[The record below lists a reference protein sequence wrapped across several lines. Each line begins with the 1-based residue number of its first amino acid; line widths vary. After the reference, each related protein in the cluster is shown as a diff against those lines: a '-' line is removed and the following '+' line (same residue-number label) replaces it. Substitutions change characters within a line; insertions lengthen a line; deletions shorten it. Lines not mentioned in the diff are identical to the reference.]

1 MAYRSRLL
9 DLYSQIR
16 CILLVFILSALS
28 WICSSTEVVEA
39 VGNCISKAGESVN
52 QSIQLVLCIRHV
64 PSLILA
70 GHGGEGVERGSFALV
85 SAGSCW

>member
-1 MAYRSRLL
+1 
-9 DLYSQIR
+9 
-16 CILLVFILSALS
+16 VFILSALS

-70 GHGGEGVERGSFALV
+70 ATGMFLLSSWPAMAARELKGEALPWCLLEA
-85 SAGSCW
+85 AGISVD